1 MADENGPDV
10 RGICGQILT
19 KIAEQGVTLE
29 TINAQVGKLQ
39 NEIEGIKKEVTHVSL
54 KIVET
59 ENRAVVAEDKAI
71 DAQERITGLQ
81 SKIEKLEEKAD
92 GLHTEIV
99 KAKAQVPDGLI
110 AGFAVMQSDLKR
122 ITNMGYLIGSTVV
135 VLIIKAIVPMIG
147 G

>member
-1 MADENGPDV
+1 MSDENIPDV

-29 TINAQVGKLQ
+29 TINTQVGKLQ
-39 NEIEGIKKEVTHVSL
+39 DEISVLKAEVTQVNMRV
-54 KIVET
+54 IET
-59 ENRAVVAEDKAI
+59 EGSARAAQDKAN
-71 DAQERITGLQ
+71 DAQEKILNLQ
-81 SKIEKLEEKAD
+81 SKIDRLEERAD
-92 GLHTEIV
+92 SLHTEIV

-147 G
+147 A

>member
-1 MADENGPDV
+1 MSDEIIPDV
-10 RGICGQILT
+10 RGVCGQILT

-29 TINAQVGKLQ
+29 TINTQVGKLQ
-39 NEIEGIKKEVTHVSL
+39 DEISVLKAEVTAVNVRV
-54 KIVET
+54 IET
-59 ENRAVVAEDKAI
+59 EGSARAAQDKAA
-71 DAQERITGLQ
+71 DAQEKILNIQ
-81 SKIEKLEEKAD
+81 SKIDRLEERAD
-92 GLHTEIV
+92 SLHTEIV

-147 G
+147 A